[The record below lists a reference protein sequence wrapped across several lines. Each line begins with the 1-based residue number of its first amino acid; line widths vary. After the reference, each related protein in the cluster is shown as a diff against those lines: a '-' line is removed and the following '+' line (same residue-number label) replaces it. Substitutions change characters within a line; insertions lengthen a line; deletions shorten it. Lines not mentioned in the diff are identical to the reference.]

1 MTREI
6 TEDCGPYL
14 SHTYLTTPML
24 MNWLDED
31 SYMEKMETGA
41 RWFANVSKY
50 ILTKKPC
57 DIFILKWHA
66 PDHVKHAFWGGI
78 DKISPSYDPKKV
90 EYYEEK
96 MRQTYM
102 LCDEIVGAIRK
113 SCYENTVICVVSDHG
128 HLPTVRTVFLNN
140 LLEKGGWLEYDRNMN
155 IIYEKTIAYADGS
168 MFIYINKNKI
178 SKNEYEKVRTE
189 LIKYLSTIKD
199 RKTGMSP
206 FEFVLRS
213 EDTDGIGLYSN
224 LTKEKIGDIIYCM
237 KVGYENNYFS
247 RDKNKKVFKTHKKLD
262 VGVWGLGT
270 SHHGPFMPSAT
281 LSRGTIYASFLIS
294 GPGIKKGYKRPVP
307 IRLTDVAPTLAR
319 ILEIPAPRDNS
330 GCVLNDI
337 FE

>member
-1 MTREI
+1 
-6 TEDCGPYL
+6 
-14 SHTYLTTPML
+14 
-24 MNWLDED
+24 
-31 SYMEKMETGA
+31 
-41 RWFANVSKY
+41 
-50 ILTKKPC
+50 
-57 DIFILKWHA
+57 
-66 PDHVKHAFWGGI
+66 
-78 DKISPSYDPKKV
+78 
-90 EYYEEK
+90 
-96 MRQTYM
+96 
-102 LCDEIVGAIRK
+102 
-113 SCYENTVICVVSDHG
+113 
-128 HLPTVRTVFLNN
+128 
-140 LLEKGGWLEYDRNMN
+140 
-155 IIYEKTIAYADGS
+155 
-168 MFIYINKNKI
+168 
-178 SKNEYEKVRTE
+178 
-189 LIKYLSTIKD
+189 
-199 RKTGMSP
+199 KTGMSP